1 MVFKPKFFLN
11 LSGADQQQPV
21 IVAPTR
27 ALEDE
32 DTAAEAKTTAAS
44 FPVLTIPAASGS
56 PAAAQAETPQ
66 AGAVQAA
73 EAAPLAS
80 LTTAEAM
87 AAELATTQS
96 ARPAPSKVTFS
107 PDRVTAGGATPMAR
121 RTGGANLA
129 GFKEM
134 AKGMMRS

>member
-27 ALEDE
+27 PLEDE
-32 DTAAEAKTTAAS
+32 VTAEAKAPATS
-44 FPVLTIPAASGS
+44 QPVLTIPAAAGS
-56 PAAAQAETPQ
+56 TAAAQAAPPQ
-66 AGAVQAA
+66 AWAA
-73 EAAPLAS
+73 QVAEPAPLSA

-87 AAELATTQS
+87 AAELATTQA